1 MDRFFDANNPVMKAL
16 SRMVDMAVLNL
27 MTIACMIPIVTAGA
41 SITAMNNV
49 LIHIVRKDE
58 TYVWKMFLT
67 SFRQNLKQG
76 IWMTLLLILLC
87 IVLYVDLNISRNTS
101 ITLGP
106 LLSLLLLALF
116 CVFAMVASYLFPL
129 QAQFENTIRG
139 TLKNALFMSIWH
151 LPYTLVILLLNL
163 LPVLLFF
170 LSPVLFTMSLIGW
183 ALLGVAGVAY
193 LNSRL
198 VVKIF
203 DRYIPEEEKSL
214 E

>member
-1 MDRFFDANNPVMKAL
+1 MKSYSDNKVLQVLAVMGDLMLLNVLWLLCSLPV
-16 SRMVDMAVLNL
+16 
-27 MTIACMIPIVTAGA
+27 ITAGA
-41 SITAMNNV
+41 STTALYYTTLKM
-49 LIHIVRKDE
+49 VRKKE
-58 TYVWKMFLT
+58 SYPAKMFLHA
-67 SFRQNLKQG
+67 FRQNLKQG

-170 LSPVLFTMSLIGW
+170 LSPVLFTMSLIVW

-198 VVKIF
+198 FVKIF